1 VDRFSVPTLGK
12 DERGI
17 SILGMTVQGKR
28 SVPGPVPLHNAIV
41 GAMAEAL
48 SAVAAQGAS
57 GFVGY
62 QAAVQL
68 L

>member
-1 VDRFSVPTLGK
+1 
-12 DERGI
+12 
-17 SILGMTVQGKR
+17 
-28 SVPGPVPLHNAIV
+28 
-41 GAMAEAL
+41 MAEAL

-68 L
+68 LQRRSQSLTQ